1 MARGDDN
8 PSTPRI
14 ETIEPAAF
22 KPPGTLTGFAWP
34 QLPWIK
40 FAVFASLCGAL
51 GLLVFIFS
59 ARSVQLLITPAAEL
73 RVAGSFAPHFRQ
85 RWMLL
90 PGPRMVEAAA
100 PGFHPLREKITI
112 SHAPQ
117 QTFTLKLR
125 PLPGHLQ
132 VVVKPAV
139 KAEVVIDDQRVGAAP
154 GLVENVAAG
163 ARQLV
168 VRAPR
173 YLDFTATIEVTGKG
187 QTQEVVARL
196 QPAWAEFSLAS
207 KPEGARVLSDKDALG
222 VTPLNSELLQGVR
235 QITVVKQGYKPWLR
249 RIEVV
254 AGQAVAIPDVRLI
267 KDDGYFSVTSAPAG
281 AAVTVDGKFKGETP
295 VKFAVTPDVAHDIA
309 AMKTGYVPG
318 KVRIAAK
325 SGAVQAV
332 PLQLAPEL
340 AVIDLVT
347 TPADAELVLNGTPHG
362 RATQRLELP
371 THEHE
376 IIVRK
381 AGYATYRTLVTP
393 RKGVAK
399 RLQIR
404 LKTAAEMAQQETARN
419 AAAVPPGPQNSPV
432 PALPLPAVSLAT
444 SQASSAAQRNADLV
458 SRVFAPP
465 ALSGN
470 LPAVKFA
477 ADGMVRS
484 ILGQELKLI
493 RGGEFRAGNGGP
505 TVRLARP
512 FYLGLRE
519 VSNRD
524 YRHFISNHLSQGVS
538 GQNLDAEHLPVIN
551 ITWAAAATYCNW
563 LSRRESLPTF
573 YQIKFGRVLGVHP
586 DAAGYRLPTEAE
598 WAFAASVAP
607 DNSVLEFPWSGAFPP
622 RGRAGNFADHAA
634 RELVRKVIAGYDDG
648 FAATAPVGSF
658 APNMRGFYDLAGN
671 VSEWIHDFYAAPSD
685 HTATDPLGPTAGA
698 MHVTRGSS
706 WAHGEPTTLRL
717 NYRAPGAGPRNDLG
731 FRLARY
737 AQ

>member
-8 PSTPRI
+8 PSTPPRI
-14 ETIEPAAF
+14 ETIEPTAF

-59 ARSVQLLITPAAEL
+59 ARSVQLLITPATAL

-90 PGPRMVEAAA
+90 PGPRLVEAVA
-100 PGFHPLREKITI
+100 PGFHSLREKITI

-132 VVVKPAV
+132 VVVKPAI

-207 KPEGARVLSDKDALG
+207 KPAGARVLSDQDALG

-332 PLQLAPEL
+332 PLQLVAEL

-404 LKTAAEMAQQETARN
+404 LKTAAEMAQQETARS
-419 AAAVPPGPQNSPV
+419 AAAPQNSPV
-432 PALPLPAVSLAT
+432 PALPLPAASLAT

-470 LPAVKFA
+470 LPTVKFA

-493 RGGEFRAGNGGP
+493 RGGEFLAGNGGP

-524 YRHFISNHLSQGVS
+524 YRHFISNHLAQGVS
-538 GQNLDAEHLPVIN
+538 GQNLDAEHLPVVN
-551 ITWAAAATYCNW
+551 ITWAAAATPTPAVARYSATGEPRPPAPISSACAPS
-563 LSRRESLPTF
+563 SRR
-573 YQIKFGRVLGVHP
+573 
-586 DAAGYRLPTEAE
+586 
-598 WAFAASVAP
+598 
-607 DNSVLEFPWSGAFPP
+607 
-622 RGRAGNFADHAA
+622 
-634 RELVRKVIAGYDDG
+634 
-648 FAATAPVGSF
+648 
-658 APNMRGFYDLAGN
+658 
-671 VSEWIHDFYAAPSD
+671 
-685 HTATDPLGPTAGA
+685 
-698 MHVTRGSS
+698 
-706 WAHGEPTTLRL
+706 
-717 NYRAPGAGPRNDLG
+717 
-731 FRLARY
+731 
-737 AQ
+737 